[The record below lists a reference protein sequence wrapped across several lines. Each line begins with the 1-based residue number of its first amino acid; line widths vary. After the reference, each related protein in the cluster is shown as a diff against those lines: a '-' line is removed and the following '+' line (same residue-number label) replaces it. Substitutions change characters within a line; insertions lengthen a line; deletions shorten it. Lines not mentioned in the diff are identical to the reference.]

1 MYVHRLGYGST
12 LICIWYLLM
21 LWISFWLI
29 MVCQSIHGSSCSVDS
44 MDVHGDYEPM
54 DAGGFI
60 KINALRSSIIVVK

>member
-29 MVCQSIHGSSCSVDS
+29 MVCLSIHSSSCSVDS
-44 MDVHGDYEPM
+44 MDVQGDYEPM

-60 KINALRSSIIVVK
+60 KINALRSRIMVVK